1 MELTFRSET
10 KTKNWRY
17 LLFLPKEL
25 RPLGVLTLG
34 ISLIML
40 LISLAFYF
48 PLQNQVPLF
57 YSLPSDQQLVDK
69 KFLFILPTLS
79 ILINFFHMLIIKF
92 NKEIHEYVLKMFV
105 HLTFLL
111 QILLLAILLRIIII
125 VT

>member
-1 MELTFRSET
+1 MELTFRTET

-25 RPLGVLTLG
+25 RPLGAL
-34 ISLIML
+34 SLANSLVML
-40 LISLAFYF
+40 LLLLVFYL
-48 PLQNQVPLF
+48 PLQSQVPLF

-69 KFLFILPTLS
+69 VFLFILPILS
-79 ILINFFHMLIIKF
+79 ILINLSHFLIVKF

-105 HLTFLL
+105 QITFLL

-125 VT
+125 VS